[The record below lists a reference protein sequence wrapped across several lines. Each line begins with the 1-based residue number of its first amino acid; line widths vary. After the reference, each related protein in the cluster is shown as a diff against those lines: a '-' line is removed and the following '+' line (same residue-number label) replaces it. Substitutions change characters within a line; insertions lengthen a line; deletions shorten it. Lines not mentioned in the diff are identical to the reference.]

1 MITVYVLDNVYK
13 YASFVT
19 NSGLGMS
26 KNLNIGG
33 NLNVNNGMFYAVN
46 DPQYTKP
53 KSVGVG
59 TMVSIRFWFY

>member
-1 MITVYVLDNVYK
+1 
-13 YASFVT
+13 
-19 NSGLGMS
+19 MS

-46 DPQYTKP
+46 DPQYTKF

-59 TMVSIRFWFY
+59 TMVPRLGLILLIYLITRMLQLYQEH